1 MGQQLGMDVEAGAQ
15 LAKTFQKKS
24 SEIGDAIS
32 AIDRQLSSTW
42 WKGSDAEKF
51 KSEWNGTHKANLK
64 KAQTCLDDEARSL
77 DKNVKEQTQASN

>member
-1 MGQQLGMDVEAGAQ
+1 MAQQLGMDVEAGAQ
-15 LAKTFQKKS
+15 LAKTFQKKG
-24 SEIGDAIS
+24 SEIGDAIN
-32 AIDRQLSSTW
+32 AIDRQLNSTW

-64 KAQTCLDDEARSL
+64 KAQTALDDEARKM